1 MKRFLINW
9 LVITIACGIMCWLLP
24 GIQAVGGNRF
34 LAYAAF
40 ALFMALINA
49 SIKPVIQVLAIPVT
63 VVSFGIAALLI
74 NIALFGLA
82 SMLALNVFGVG
93 ITISNFWWGA
103 LGAVILSV
111 ISGILNSVVSDLV

>member
-1 MKRFLINW
+1 
-9 LVITIACGIMCWLLP
+9 MCWLLP

-40 ALFMALINA
+40 ALINA

-82 SMLALNVFGVG
+82 SALALNVFGVG

>member
-9 LVITIACGIMCWLLP
+9 FVITIACGIMCWLLP

-74 NIALFGLA
+74 NIALFG
-82 SMLALNVFGVG
+82 VG

-103 LGAVILSV
+103 LGAAILSV